1 MCPFNTIINTEGVH
15 CVHVIQ
21 YIYPDIPLYLLHLF
35 LPQPGRFWYAG
46 RRLMSAVPKQVCIRT
61 NVVLPVPLLF
71 HISVLTV
78 HVTCVIPC
86 HPACHMYLLTYL
98 SLPVT
103 PICHCV
109 YFSSD
114 SYCHQSYVC
123 VVTVIVSVTF
133 TVKPGDI
140 SSASRRVVVHGTQW
154 QRCEGG
160 RL

>member
-1 MCPFNTIINTEGVH
+1 MSPLLV
-15 CVHVIQ
+15 
-21 YIYPDIPLYLLHLF
+21 PLYLSHLF

-46 RRLMSAVPKQVCIRT
+46 RRLMRAVPKQVRIRT
-61 NVVLPVPLLF
+61 TYVIQPVPLLF

-86 HPACHMYLLTYL
+86 HPACHTYIHTYLLTYL

-109 YFSSD
+109 YFSYD
-114 SYCHQSYVC
+114 SCCHWSYVC
-123 VVTVIVSVTF
+123 IFTVIVSLTVPVT
-133 TVKPGDI
+133 PGDI
-140 SSASRRVVVHGTQW
+140 SSASRRVVVHGTQR

-160 RL
+160 CL